1 MKQSLEHLIARMCEG
16 DTDALEQVFLAF
28 EPGLHNW
35 VKRHLTTPLRSK
47 LDTSDI
53 ILATWVDV
61 LRHIRRS
68 GRFSDADHFRRFL
81 YILVCNRTIDY
92 VRQQSVEMEKI
103 GSLEG
108 AESHCAFPS
117 RDPSP
122 SEIAQA
128 GELWQR
134 IVDRCPPEH
143 RPILELR
150 RDGHTLGEIAAQT
163 GLHPDSIRRILRILA
178 RQVLGEP

>member
-1 MKQSLEHLIARMCEG
+1 MCEG

-35 VKRHLTTPLRSK
+35 VRRHLTTSLRSK

-81 YILVCNRTIDY
+81 YILVRNRTIDY
-92 VRQQSVEMEKI
+92 IRQQCIEMEKI

-108 AESHCAFPS
+108 AESVRAFLS
-117 RDPSP
+117 HDPSP

-128 GELWQR
+128 GE
-134 IVDRCPPEH
+134 
-143 RPILELR
+143 
-150 RDGHTLGEIAAQT
+150 
-163 GLHPDSIRRILRILA
+163 
-178 RQVLGEP
+178 

>member
-1 MKQSLEHLIARMCEG
+1 VKQSLEHLIARMCEG

-47 LDTSDI
+47 LDSSDI
-53 ILATWVDV
+53 ILATWLDV

-68 GRFSDADHFRRFL
+68 GRFSDANHFRRFL
-81 YILVCNRTIDY
+81 YILMRNRTIDY
-92 VRQQSVEMEKI
+92 IRQQNIEIRII

-108 AESHCAFPS
+108 AETDRAFHSP
-117 RDPSP
+117 DPSP

-134 IVDRCPPEH
+134 IVDLCPPEH

-150 RDGHTLGEIAAQT
+150 RDGHTLGEIAAHT